1 MKLKLKVKFCNEC
14 TCTCIVSDMHVDGEE
29 NLRKFWIAMVT
40 ECLRRAASRNLR
52 EINSNISH
60 GLIDLILH
68 GKKGNTYF
76 VVVVNTV

>member
-1 MKLKLKVKFCNEC
+1 
-14 TCTCIVSDMHVDGEE
+14 MHVDGEE
-29 NLRKFWIAMVT
+29 NLRKFWLAMVT

-68 GKKGNTYF
+68 GKKGKTYF
-76 VVVVNTV
+76 VVHCQYSINVYETYSYLHELLVEFFQNN

>member
-1 MKLKLKVKFCNEC
+1 
-14 TCTCIVSDMHVDGEE
+14 MHVDGEE
-29 NLRKFWIAMVT
+29 NLRKFWLAMVT
-40 ECLRRAASRNLR
+40 ECLRRGASRNLR